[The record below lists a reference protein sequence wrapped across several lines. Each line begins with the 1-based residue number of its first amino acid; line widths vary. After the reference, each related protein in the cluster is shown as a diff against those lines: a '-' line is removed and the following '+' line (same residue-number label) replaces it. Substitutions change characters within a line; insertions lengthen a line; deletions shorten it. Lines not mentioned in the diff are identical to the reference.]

1 MRLRRRRSPL
11 WRIAVLLLYLL
22 ILGAG
27 ALTVG
32 GFLGHRDWRL
42 ELLSHFRVQY
52 LVLQCLALGGLYV
65 LRPLSWRLGTTLVLI
80 GLVPNLWLVGP
91 YWLPV
96 WGKTGADRVK
106 LLHMNVY
113 AYNQDYAR
121 MAAVIRKYDP
131 DIVDIMEYTEEV
143 TVGLEATGA
152 LDAYPHRWTGRA
164 HLGLYSKRPLS
175 RTQLN
180 FVVPEYTANN
190 AQLHTQMMIDNEPV
204 TLIIA
209 HPHWPVQHN
218 LERQKQHFDAWIRD
232 RPTYGKNLVI
242 VGDLNTAPWSRNFRR
257 LIRHTDLRDSQLG
270 FGIQPSWPTYIPPL
284 GLLTPSPWYR
294 PFGIPIDHVL
304 VSPRIRVL
312 KREVGPFMGS
322 DHLPVYV
329 ELGLARR

>member
-1 MRLRRRRSPL
+1 
-11 WRIAVLLLYLL
+11 LLYLL

-143 TVGLEATGA
+143 TVGLEATGV